1 MQAAGPRDVGTWPAS
16 RRLHHHSLVRRFRE
30 LSPEYPTG
38 APLKLAENGWEGG
51 DLTRKHGEL
60 IMNQAMNCWWFEHVS
75 SYFLY
80 FQPPNEGNNHW
91 S

>member
-1 MQAAGPRDVGTWPAS
+1 MKAAGPRDVGTWPAS

-51 DLTRKHGEL
+51 DLTRKHDET
-60 IMNQAMNCWWFEHVS
+60 W
-75 SYFLY
+75 
-80 FQPPNEGNNHW
+80 
-91 S
+91 